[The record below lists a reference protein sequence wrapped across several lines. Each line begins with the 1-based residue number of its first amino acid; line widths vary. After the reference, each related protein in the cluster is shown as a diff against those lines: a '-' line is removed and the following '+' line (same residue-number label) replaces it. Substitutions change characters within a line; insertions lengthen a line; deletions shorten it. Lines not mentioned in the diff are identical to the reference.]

1 MHEVLQNTRTILLLL
16 TVASC
21 TSTPANAA
29 TWDTTVPDY
38 GSSAYE
44 RRNEQGKY
52 YEGSPQYPYS
62 NRSNVDR
69 YNSDARSDDYARER
83 DQEQARRNSQ
93 QDNRRL
99 EPQDPRQDNRRNSC
113 RSQYGAC

>member
-1 MHEVLQNTRTILLLL
+1 MNEVLKNTRTILFLL
-16 TVASC
+16 TVTIC
-21 TSTPANAA
+21 TSTPAGAA

-38 GSSAYE
+38 GSSAYD

-52 YEGSPQYPYS
+52 YEGNEQYPYS

-69 YNSDARSDDYARER
+69 YNDNARER
-83 DQEQARRNSQ
+83 DQQEQARRNSQ
-93 QDNRRL
+93 QDNRRT
-99 EPQDPRQDNRRNSC
+99 EPQDLRQDNRRNTC